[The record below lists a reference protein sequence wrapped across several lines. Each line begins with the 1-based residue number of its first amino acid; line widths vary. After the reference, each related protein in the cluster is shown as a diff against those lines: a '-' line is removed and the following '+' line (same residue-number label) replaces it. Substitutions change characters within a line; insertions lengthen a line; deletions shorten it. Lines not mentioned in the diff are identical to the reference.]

1 MRLTMGKISQNRNST
16 GSRAA
21 GARKNSAKI
30 TMVQGRRRLRLRKKK
45 KTKSLWY
52 NKKNT
57 LKKKV
62 QKTVFSTSFSF
73 LR

>member
-45 KTKSLWY
+45 KQNHYGTI
-52 NKKNT
+52 KKHI
-57 LKKKV
+57 KKKCT
-62 QKTVFSTSFSF
+62 KNRF
-73 LR
+73 LNKF